1 MNFVQFALRRPYTV
15 LVVVLGV
22 VFGAVLGIRTMARDI
37 FPSLGVPTIY
47 VAQPY
52 GGMDPAQMEG
62 FLTYYYEYHFLYITG
77 IEHVESKSIQGAA
90 LIKLQ
95 FYPGTDMSQ
104 AMSETVSYVNR
115 ARAFMPP
122 GTVPPFVMRFDAGSV
137 PVGYLAFA
145 SSTRSVGQIQ
155 DLALNT
161 VRPLF
166 ATLPGVS
173 APPPFGGSPRAIVV
187 DLDADKLQGYGISP
201 QEVVAAIANAETINP
216 SGNIYLEGKY
226 PVVPVNSIVKE
237 AKDLAGVAIRTGTFP
252 AVFVRDLGR
261 VSDSSDIVTSVAL
274 VDGRPTVYIPVTKR
288 ADASTVSVVNL
299 VKQNLARFQGALPD
313 DVQVSYVF
321 DQSPFVTRAITS
333 LTTEGIFGAI
343 LAGVMV
349 LLFLRDWRS
358 ALIVVINIPIS
369 LLAAVFALWVTG
381 QTINIMTLGGL
392 VLAVGILVD
401 MSTVVVE
408 NIHTHLTRTEH
419 VERAVFDA
427 GREVAVPLAIA
438 MLCVVAVFLPSFA
451 MQGAA
456 RSLFVPLSLAV
467 GFSMFAS
474 YALANTL
481 VPILSVWAFRGS
493 RAAQHGASQAEPGFF
508 ARMQDRYVARLR
520 PLVAHRAVVLCVY
533 LLICGATIVLLF
545 PRLGTDIFP
554 RVEAGQLQLRLRGP
568 TGTQLERTTATSERV
583 LKIIADEAGPDTVAM
598 SLGLVG
604 VHGSAYPINFIY
616 QWNSGPQESV
626 LQVQFKDTAR
636 LDLQTLRERLRKR
649 LAREMPEFQVSFEP
663 ADIVSRV
670 MSFGA
675 STPIEVA
682 VSGPTLKDD
691 RAFADKI
698 RAKLATLPML
708 RDVQLGQPLD
718 YPSVGVTVDR
728 ERAGILGFTANDVT
742 RALTPATSSSRFTQP
757 VYWAAAN
764 GVAYQVQVE
773 IPQKQMTSIEDVRNV
788 PVAGD
793 GGRLTLLRNVAT
805 VGNGTVVGEYDRY
818 NMARTVTVTANIE
831 GASLGNAAAAVSQ
844 AVEQLGAAPS
854 KVNVAIR
861 GEVQPMTDLLGA
873 LRVGLLLS
881 VLVIFLLL
889 VANYQSWELALI
901 TVVSVPAVLCGVLLA
916 LWLTGTTL
924 NLESFMGAI
933 MAVGVA
939 VANAILLVTFA
950 ERARLTGLSAEEASI
965 SGASSRLRPILMT
978 SLAMIAGMLPMA
990 AGVGESGQQSAP
1002 LGRAVVGGLAVAT
1015 VATLLVLPAVFAV
1028 VRGKASRRSPSL
1040 HPDDISSVTQAAA
1053 R

>member
-15 LVVVLGV
+15 LVVVIGV
-22 VFGAVLGIRTMARDI
+22 VIAAALGLRTMARDV
-37 FPSLGVPTIY
+37 FPPLGVPTIY

-77 IEHVESKSIQGAA
+77 IEHVESKSIEGAA

-122 GTVPPFVMRFDAGSV
+122 GTVPPFVTRFDAGSV
-137 PVGYLAFA
+137 PVGYLAF
-145 SSTRSVGQIQ
+145 SSDTRSVGQVQ

-187 DLDADKLQGYGISP
+187 DLDADKLRGYGISP
-201 QEVVAAIANAETINP
+201 QEVVSAIANAETINP
-216 SGNIYLEGKY
+216 SGNIYLQDKY
-226 PVVPVNSIVKE
+226 PVVPVNSIVKDVN
-237 AKDLAGVAIRTGTFP
+237 DLAGVAVRTGTFP
-252 AVFVRDLGR
+252 AVFVRDIGR
-261 VSDSSDIVTSVAL
+261 VSDASDIPTSVAL
-274 VDGRPTVYIPVTKR
+274 VNGIPTVYIPVTKR
-288 ADASTVSVVNL
+288 ADASTLSVVNL
-299 VKQNLARFQGALPD
+299 VKRNLPKFQAALPD
-313 DVQVSYVF
+313 DTRVSYVL
-321 DQSPFVTRAITS
+321 DQSPFVTRAISS
-333 LTTEGIFGAI
+333 LTTEGILGAI

-358 ALIVVINIPIS
+358 SLIVVVNIPIA
-369 LLAAVFALWVTG
+369 LLAALVALWVTG
-381 QTINIMTLGGL
+381 QTVNIMTLGGL

-408 NIHTHLTRTEH
+408 NIHSHLVRADRA
-419 VERAVFDA
+419 ERAVLNA
-427 GREVAVPLAIA
+427 VREVAVPLAIA

-456 RSLFVPLSLAV
+456 KALFVPLSLAV
-467 GFSMFAS
+467 GCSMFAS
-474 YALANTL
+474 YVLANTL
-481 VPILSVWAFRGS
+481 VPILSVWAFRAR
-493 RAAQHGASQAEPGFF
+493 RAKHHEVEGGPGFF
-508 ARMQDRYVARLR
+508 ERMQKGYAARLR
-520 PLVAHRAVVLCVY
+520 PLVAHRSVVLLLY
-533 LLICGATIVLLF
+533 LAICAIAIALLF

-554 RVEAGQLQLRLRGP
+554 RVEAGQLQLRLRAP
-568 TGTQLERTTATSERV
+568 TGTQLDLTTAASQRV
-583 LKIIADEAGPDTVAM
+583 LKIIADESGPDAIAL

-604 VHGSAYPINFIY
+604 VHGSAYPVNFIY

-626 LQVQFKDTAR
+626 LQVQFKDSAR
-636 LDLQTLRERLRKR
+636 LDMQGLRERLRKR
-649 LAREMPEFQVSFEP
+649 LAREVPDAQVSFEP

-675 STPIEVA
+675 TTPIEVA
-682 VSGPTLKDD
+682 VSGPNLADD
-691 RAFADKI
+691 RAFADKV
-698 RAKLATLPML
+698 RTKLQGLAML

-718 YPSVGVTVDR
+718 YPSVGVTLNR
-728 ERAGILGFTANDVT
+728 ERAGVMGYTANDVT

-757 VYWAAAN
+757 IYWAAAN
-764 GVAYQVQVE
+764 GVAYQVQVQ
-773 IPQKQMTSIEDVRNV
+773 IPQRRMTSIEDVRNV

-793 GGRLTLLRNVAT
+793 GGRSTLLRNIAA
-805 VGNGTVVGEYDRY
+805 VGGSTVVGEYDRY
-818 NMARTVTVTANIE
+818 NMARMITVTANVE
-831 GASLGNAAAAVSQ
+831 GASLGSAAQ
-844 AVEQLGAAPS
+844 AVEQAVVQLGDPPAKAS
-854 KVNVAIR
+854 VAIR
-861 GEVQPMTDLLGA
+861 GEVQPMTELLGA

-881 VLVIFLLL
+881 VVVIFLLL
-889 VANYQSWELALI
+889 VANFQSWELALV
-901 TVVSVPAVLCGVLLA
+901 TVASIPAVLVGVLLV

-950 ERARLTGLSAEEASI
+950 ERARLDGRTALEAAI
-965 SGASSRLRPILMT
+965 AGATSRLRPILMT
-978 SLAMIAGMLPMA
+978 TLAMIAGMLPMA

-1002 LGRAVVGGLAVAT
+1002 LGRAVVGGLAFAT
-1015 VATLLVLPAVFAV
+1015 LATLLVLPSVFALI
-1028 VRGKASRRSPSL
+1028 RGKAGRRSSSL
-1040 HPDDISSVTQAAA
+1040 HPDDLELTSEAV